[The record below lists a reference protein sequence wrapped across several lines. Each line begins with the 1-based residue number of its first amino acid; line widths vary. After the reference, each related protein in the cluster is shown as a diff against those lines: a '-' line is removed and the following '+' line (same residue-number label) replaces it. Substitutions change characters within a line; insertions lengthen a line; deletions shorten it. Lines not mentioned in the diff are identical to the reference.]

1 MPKNDLPIQSPEILL
16 LPNIKSLIAKTKESV
31 ITKAN
36 SELVLLNWHIGKL
49 IKSQILMNERSEYGE
64 KIVATVS
71 QQLSLEFGRGFTRSS
86 IFRMIQFYDVFPNEE
101 IVVTLSQQLGW
112 SHFIEIISIHDGLK
126 REFYTQLCKA
136 ERWSVR
142 ILRDKI
148 QGMLFERTEI
158 SKKPDLT
165 IKNELELLRKTGK
178 QTANL
183 VLRDP
188 YLLEFLGLQDT
199 YSEKDLEQAIL
210 RDLEKFLLE
219 LGSDFTFVA
228 RQKRITIGKEDF
240 YIDLLFYH
248 RSLRRLILIELKLGK
263 FKASFKGQ
271 VELYLRWLD
280 KYEKK
285 EGEQSPLGIIL
296 CAEKNQEQ
304 MELLE
309 LDKGD
314 IHVAQYLTKPLENI
328 LKKQLHLAVEKA
340 RNKEVK

>member
-1 MPKNDLPIQSPEILL
+1 
-16 LPNIKSLIAKTKESV
+16 
-31 ITKAN
+31 
-36 SELVLLNWHIGKL
+36 
-49 IKSQILMNERSEYGE
+49 MNERSEYGE